1 MSISVAYSH
10 IATLCAQAHGKS
22 FPNPN
27 VAAAIYSSH
36 GDFISD
42 GFHDRSQSLDH
53 AEIVALKKAGERAKG
68 ATMFVSLEP
77 CAHIGKTGPC
87 TEVIKQ
93 SGISRVVY
101 ALSDPNPI
109 AAGGAEVLR
118 SAGIS
123 VEQVPSQELIN
134 LQRAWL
140 HKIKANRPLMIW
152 KIAATLDGKIAAE
165 DKSSQWITNEDSRND
180 VQLLRSQ
187 SDAILIGTE
196 TALIDN
202 PHLIPRLSP
211 QRPTRIVMG
220 ERAIPNSYH
229 LHDEEAPTIFIKSR
243 KVSDLLDRFKVEGF
257 NQVLVEAGPTL
268 GTALFAENL
277 IDEIVLY
284 QAPKLLGS
292 GASFIGDLGINS
304 LSDHRSLELIS
315 LTQCGSDIKAHYRVV
330 GNI

>member
-202 PHLIPRLSP
+202 PHLIPRLSS

-268 GTALFAENL
+268 GTALLAENL

-292 GASFIGDLGINS
+292 GASFIGDLGIKS
-304 LSDHRSLELIS
+304 LSDHRSLELLS

>member
-10 IATLCAQAHGKS
+10 IATLCAQAHGKA

-27 VAAAIYSSH
+27 VAAAIYSSN

-77 CAHIGKTGPC
+77 CAHTGKTGPC
-87 TEVIKQ
+87 TEIIKQ

-202 PHLIPRLSP
+202 PHLIPRSSSK
-211 QRPTRIVMG
+211 RPTRIVMG

-229 LHDEEAPTIFIKSR
+229 LHNEEAPTIFIKSR
-243 KVSDLLDRFKVEGF
+243 KVSELLDRFKVEGF
-257 NQVLVEAGPTL
+257 NQVFVEAGPTL
-268 GTALFAENL
+268 GTALLAANL

-292 GASFIGDLGINS
+292 GASFIGDLGIKS
-304 LSDHRSLELIS
+304 LSDHRSLELLS

-330 GNI
+330 GKI

>member
-202 PHLIPRLSP
+202 PHLIPRSSS

-229 LHDEEAPTIFIKSR
+229 LHNEEAPTIFIKSR

-268 GTALFAENL
+268 GTALLAENL

-292 GASFIGDLGINS
+292 GASFIGDLGIKS
-304 LSDHRSLELIS
+304 LSDHRSLELLS

>member
-10 IATLCAQAHGKS
+10 IATLCAQAQGNS

-27 VAAAIYSSH
+27 VAAVIYSNN
-36 GDFISD
+36 GEFISD
-42 GFHDRSQSLDH
+42 GFHDRTQSKDH
-53 AEIVALKKAGERAKG
+53 AEVVALKKAGARARG

-101 ALSDPNPI
+101 ALSDPNPT
-109 AAGGAEVLR
+109 AAGGAEILR
-118 SAGIS
+118 NSGVS
-123 VEQVPSQELIN
+123 VEEVTSLELIN

-140 HKIKANRPLMIW
+140 HKIKTNRPLIIW
-152 KIAATLDGKIAAE
+152 KIAATIDGKIAAE

-180 VQLLRSQ
+180 VQVLRSQ

-196 TALIDN
+196 TALVDN
-202 PHLIPRLSP
+202 PHLIPRSSAK
-211 QRPTRIVMG
+211 RPTRIVMG
-220 ERAIPNSYH
+220 ERPIPNSHH
-229 LHDEEAPTIFIKSR
+229 LHNQEAPTIFIQSR
-243 KVSDLLDRFKVEGF
+243 KISDLLEIFKAEGF

-268 GTALFAENL
+268 GTALLAANL

-284 QAPKLLGS
+284 QAPKLLGT
-292 GASFIGDLGINS
+292 GTSFIGNLDIKNIS
-304 LSDHRSLELIS
+304 NHRSLELLS
-315 LTQCGSDIKAHYRVV
+315 LTQLGSDIKAHYRVN
-330 GNI
+330 GKN

>member
-27 VAAAIYSSH
+27 VAAAIYSSN

-229 LHDEEAPTIFIKSR
+229 LHNEEAPTIFIKSR
-243 KVSDLLDRFKVEGF
+243 KVLDLLDRFKVEGF

-268 GTALFAENL
+268 GTALLAENL

-292 GASFIGDLGINS
+292 GASFIGDLGIKS
-304 LSDHRSLELIS
+304 LSDHRSLELLS

>member
-292 GASFIGDLGINS
+292 GASFIGDLGIKS
-304 LSDHRSLELIS
+304 LSDHRSLELLS

>member
-118 SAGIS
+118 SSGIS

-140 HKIKANRPLMIW
+140 HKIKAKRPLMMW

-268 GTALFAENL
+268 GTALLAENL

-292 GASFIGDLGINS
+292 GASFIGDLGIKS
-304 LSDHRSLELIS
+304 LSDHRSLELLS